1 MWFTGCTKNFWVWLT
16 NQTFW
21 VHSLPET
28 SSMPCAQT
36 RAHGKSALCR
46 VPVDRAHGKLLAHG
60 KRDVCRVPKQK
71 THGKDSAHG
80 KEALFGVCLTFNTR
94 QRSTI

>member
-1 MWFTGCTKNFWVWLT
+1 VPTAL
-16 NQTFW
+16 
-21 VHSLPET
+21 
-28 SSMPCAQT
+28 PCAQT

-80 KEALFGVCLTFNTR
+80 KEVLFAVCLIFCTQQNFYT
-94 QRSTI
+94 